1 MLLKCEKSKDIN
13 EKIKFL
19 TNALKF
25 SSSEKY
31 DSILRKRKDAFLEAG
46 CPKFAVNDLTAVND
60 KKDDEISRIKESCEN
75 AIGDLLI
82 ENSTSN
88 FKRHQLLKNL
98 SEKIDVKKE
107 AGRGRFLVAKKDINP
122 GEIIAVETSY
132 AAVLGRN
139 KSKINIKQ

>member
-46 CPKFAVNDLTAVND
+46 YPKFAVNDLTAVND
-60 KKDDEISRIKESCEN
+60 KKDDDISQIKESCEN
-75 AIGDLLI
+75 VIGDLLI

-139 KSKINIKQ
+139 KSMIKIKQ